1 MAQANLIQPP
11 DLREQSILQ
20 ARREQAAGKLVE
32 KMPALASLRLTV
44 AEARA
49 SGWHGG
55 GYVRH
60 IDLRRALALF
70 EFPCSYIYCHGGGYD
85 LTGDLLA
92 GLRLQR
98 ARFEGKQACSG
109 CCGAVSC
116 TRLLHFEA
124 RATYLPRPGQV
135 AEGPA
140 PALEPSAFAH
150 RFGSR

>member
-1 MAQANLIQPP
+1 MAQENVVQPLDP
-11 DLREQSILQ
+11 REQSILR
-20 ARREQAAGKLVE
+20 ARREQAAGKLVD
-32 KMPALASLRLTV
+32 KVPALASLRLTV

-49 SGWHGG
+49 SGWQGG

-60 IDLRRALALF
+60 VDLGRARALF
-70 EFPCSYIYCHGGGYD
+70 EFPCSYVYCQGGGYD

-109 CCGAVSC
+109 SCGAVGC

-124 RATYLPRPGQV
+124 RATYLPRPGAV

-140 PALEPSAFAH
+140 PEPPPLAS